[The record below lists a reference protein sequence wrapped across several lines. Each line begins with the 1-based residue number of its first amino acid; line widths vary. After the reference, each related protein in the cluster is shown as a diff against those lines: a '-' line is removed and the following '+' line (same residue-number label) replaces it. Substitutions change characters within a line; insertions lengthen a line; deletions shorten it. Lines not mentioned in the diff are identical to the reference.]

1 MKRSQLTA
9 IVKTAGI
16 KSSSGSV
23 NAQLMQMYIRAT
35 GQTDFRT
42 FLQWKEAGFKVKKG
56 EKAFGLWSRPAAN
69 LKLEK
74 NPDTT
79 PNEEDYSRHF
89 VCNVFHRGQVEEI

>member
-1 MKRSQLTA
+1 MKRAELTA
-9 IVKTAGI
+9 IIKTAGI
-16 KSSSGSV
+16 KKSNGSV

-42 FLQWKEAGFKVKKG
+42 FLQWKEAGYKVKKG

-79 PNEEDYSRHF
+79 PNDEDYSRHY
-89 VCNVFHRGQVEEI
+89 VCNVFHAGQVEKI

>member
-1 MKRSQLTA
+1 MKRAELTA

-42 FLQWKEAGFKVKKG
+42 FLDWQKAGFKVRKG

-79 PNEEDYSRHF
+79 PNDEDYSRHF
-89 VCNVFHRGQVEEI
+89 VCNVFHAGQVEKI